1 MVQTNIFDQI
11 NTLFFPTKK
20 NASYVTS
27 DKRKIHLGRKLTER
41 VSGEQR
47 TVVMSR
53 LKQQLCKGKVTST
66 FPTHICVL

>member
-41 VSGEQR
+41 GER
-47 TVVMSR
+47 GTKDCGDVASKTTA
-53 LKQQLCKGKVTST
+53 L
-66 FPTHICVL
+66 